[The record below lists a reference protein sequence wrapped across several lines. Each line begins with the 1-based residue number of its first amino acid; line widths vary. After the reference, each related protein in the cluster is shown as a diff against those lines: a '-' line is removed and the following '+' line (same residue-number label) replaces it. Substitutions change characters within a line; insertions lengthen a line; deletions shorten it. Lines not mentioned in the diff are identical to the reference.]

1 MLKRRSSQALVPLLF
16 LAALGCDGGAAP
28 SVPSGGTGSAPRTAS
43 ASATPPSSAG
53 AATAG
58 ATASAPQAAAGV
70 SASAAASPAASA
82 SVDLSKAPELVGAD
96 GKTLPQTKDQPSLDS
111 PAFKQR
117 LDLLWR
123 AIVADDPALAE
134 PAFFPVEAYELVKDI
149 EKPRADWKSRLLK
162 NFHRDIK
169 RRHKELGPEP
179 QALELV
185 GVEVDPARVKWMEPG
200 KEGNKLGYYR
210 VTRNKLRYKDP
221 SGAEKKLELT
231 SLISWRGEWFVVHL
245 DGFK

>member
-1 MLKRRSSQALVPLLF
+1 MLKRRSSQAWLSLLF
-16 LAALGCDGGAAP
+16 LAALGCDGGATP
-28 SVPSGGTGSAPRTAS
+28 SVPSSGAGGSARSASPSAASTAS
-43 ASATPPSSAG
+43 ASAVGSVAG
-53 AATAG
+53 AAPIAS
-58 ATASAPQAAAGV
+58 ASASASAP
-70 SASAAASPAASA
+70 SPASA
-82 SVDLSKAPELVGAD
+82 SVDLAKTPELVGPD
-96 GKTLPQTKDQPSLDS
+96 GKTLPQTKDEPSLDS

-117 LDLLWR
+117 LALLWR
-123 AIVADDPALAE
+123 AIVADDASLAE

-169 RRHKELGPEP
+169 RRHEELGPEP

-185 GVEVDPARVKWMEPG
+185 GIEVDPARVKWMEPG
-200 KEGNKLGYYR
+200 KEGNKVGYYR

-231 SLISWRGEWFVVHL
+231 SLISWRGEWFIVHL